1 VETFLGALLIVAAN
15 VQLVVSGCAAA
26 PSSNIAVRPS
36 SAQLIQLRIT
46 HLTILPAISGDS
58 ADISIAVLK
67 ATGHKI
73 ELLEYHVPPTATG
86 PISSRAIS
94 GQCTLLSP
102 WTSRRCSGK
111 GCSRLAVPPRERQT
125 LRTGPNTGKRV
136 IYVRDPDGTTI
147 ELMQLP
153 SPAPTEL
160 LEIATR

>member
-1 VETFLGALLIVAAN
+1 METLLGALLIVAAN
-15 VQLVVSGCAAA
+15 VQLLVSGCAAA

-36 SAQLIQLRIT
+36 SAHLIQLRIT
-46 HLTILPAISGDS
+46 HLIILPAISGDS

-73 ELLEYHVPPTATG
+73 ELLEYHVPPTAAG

-111 GCSRLAVPPRERQT
+111 GCSIRLYRRGS
-125 LRTGPNTGKRV
+125 LRPFE
-136 IYVRDPDGTTI
+136 PDRI
-147 ELMQLP
+147 
-153 SPAPTEL
+153 PANVSSMFAIPT
-160 LEIATR
+160 ARRSS